1 MKKYYLAFNN
11 YILSQENLSLEEGYM
26 MQVLFQCHNTNLGYA
41 YPSYKTLMKYCKTNR
56 QAKVSKILRALVEKG
71 YIVIEKHSNNRYFIV
86 GINQFLQGSNN
97 NNTGSDE
104 TDNSN
109 NENNNDNTSN
119 NSNSEFEG
127 LTVSQ
132 ERTLMELAKTKE
144 RLKEIIDY
152 SRNKAKNLFAYCY
165 RLLKDNIQV
174 NTSYSYSNNY
184 SYANNNTYS
193 NNSTPR
199 YNGFNNFKARE
210 YDYDALERQLL
221 GWE

>member
-1 MKKYYLAFNN
+1 MKKDYLAFNN
-11 YILSQENLSLEEGYM
+11 YIFKAENLSLEEGYM
-26 MQVLFQCHNTNLGYA
+26 LQVLFQFHNEALGYA
-41 YPSYKTLMKYCKTNR
+41 YPSYKTLMQHCKTNR
-56 QAKVSKILRALVEKG
+56 QAKVSKILKSLADKG
-71 YIVIEKHSNNRYFIV
+71 FIVIEKHGNNRYFIV

-97 NNTGSDE
+97 TGSDDE
-104 TDNSN
+104 DNSN

-127 LTVSQ
+127 LTISQ
-132 ERTLMELAKTKE
+132 ENTLMKLAKTKE

-152 SRNKAKNLFAYCY
+152 SRDKAKNLFAYCY

-193 NNSTPR
+193 NNSTPKG
-199 YNGFNNFKARE
+199 YKSFNNFKARD

-221 GWE
+221 GWD

>member
-1 MKKYYLAFNN
+1 MKKDYLAFNN

-26 MQVLFQCHNTNLGYA
+26 MNVLFQCHNIEEGYA
-41 YPSYKTLMKYCKTNR
+41 YPSYKALMKYCKTNR

-71 YIVIEKHSNNRYFIV
+71 FIVIEKHGNNRYFIV
-86 GINQFLQGSNN
+86 GIEKYIEGAKAI
-97 NNTGSDE
+97 SDE
-104 TDNSN
+104 YITQ
-109 NENNNDNTSN
+109 NTEAN
-119 NSNSEFEG
+119 NSEFEG

-132 ERTLMELAKTKE
+132 KNTLMKLAKTKE
-144 RLKEIIDY
+144 RLLEIIEY
-152 SRNKAKNLFAYCY
+152 SRDKAKNLFAYCY
-165 RLLKDNIQV
+165 RLLKDNIIIGKKD
-174 NTSYSYSNNY
+174 NNINPNY
-184 SYANNNTYS
+184 SYANNTNYSSYS